1 MICGR
6 SAMLM
11 LIACLVLGAPSR
23 GSQIIEVPAERLDSL
38 IAGHSGASIDWPHSP
53 RPSREATLAQFSPW
67 KTRIKIVL
75 GETKQRVTEE
85 CDLGPA
91 MLSGRFFTSA
101 TVELPSC
108 PLPIRPPLRC

>member
-11 LIACLVLGAPSR
+11 LIACMLVGGPSR
-23 GSQIIEVPAERLDSL
+23 GSQITGVPAERLDSL
-38 IAGHSGASIDWPHSP
+38 IAGHSGAFIVWPDSP
-53 RPSREATLAQFSPW
+53 RPSRGATLSQFTPW

-75 GETKQRVTEE
+75 EDSKQRFTAE

-91 MLSGRFFTSA
+91 MLSGRFFKSA
-101 TVELPSC
+101 TFELPSC
-108 PLPIRPPLRC
+108 PLPIHPPLRC